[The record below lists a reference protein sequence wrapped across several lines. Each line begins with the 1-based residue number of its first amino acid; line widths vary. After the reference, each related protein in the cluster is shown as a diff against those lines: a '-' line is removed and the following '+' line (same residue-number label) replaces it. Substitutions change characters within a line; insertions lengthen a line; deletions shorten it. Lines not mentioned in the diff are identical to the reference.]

1 MSREVAVYDDALEPG
16 ALSTFA
22 STYLATLKLN
32 DQSHLW
38 PYTDVSMCSVYS
50 GAPISVLALLAL
62 LTRRRDKWRWW
73 LAALGA
79 LSLACAAG
87 QALPLRGWLYDWVYP
102 MRFFRH
108 AAIFRYYYLFSVS
121 VLALLGT
128 RDIAVAI
135 KQKEDRTWKYFLA
148 TSVLASICAVA
159 VFLTVAAARE
169 SAEPSKYLSINQ
181 ALRTWLAVSGTWL
194 GVCGV
199 AYLGLISPDRLKTW
213 FVPAMLL
220 IVAGSDAFITGSV
233 SQVTIT
239 STDPVAVSR
248 WRELD
253 RNHSAVLDLTRNGLW
268 REESSCSSINTNE
281 AKSEPMPPCPLND
294 QYITKIPVFDSYTTM
309 KNGFHLR
316 MTQNA
321 KLRKMASG
329 SGRIWFSKEMCQVA
343 PTEESFSAFVAR
355 TEELA
360 AAPLLIHTPESL
372 LSHSS
377 IDEVSE
383 ITANQ
388 ISRIKALPA
397 CEQIRVELDRYLPD
411 ELVFGVQ
418 CPADGWL
425 LVTDRWARSWQAE
438 VNGKQA
444 VVYGGNFIFRA
455 IQVSAGP
462 NIVRFAYSPRAF
474 PWLVIVSWGTMA
486 VVALWSLRVA
496 SAKVR
501 K

>member
-1 MSREVAVYDDALEPG
+1 
-16 ALSTFA
+16 
-22 STYLATLKLN
+22 
-32 DQSHLW
+32 
-38 PYTDVSMCSVYS
+38 
-50 GAPISVLALLAL
+50 
-62 LTRRRDKWRWW
+62 
-73 LAALGA
+73 
-79 LSLACAAG
+79 
-87 QALPLRGWLYDWVYP
+87 
-102 MRFFRH
+102 
-108 AAIFRYYYLFSVS
+108 
-121 VLALLGT
+121 
-128 RDIAVAI
+128 
-135 KQKEDRTWKYFLA
+135 
-148 TSVLASICAVA
+148 
-159 VFLTVAAARE
+159 
-169 SAEPSKYLSINQ
+169 
-181 ALRTWLAVSGTWL
+181 
-194 GVCGV
+194 
-199 AYLGLISPDRLKTW
+199 
-213 FVPAMLL
+213 
-220 IVAGSDAFITGSV
+220 
-233 SQVTIT
+233 
-239 STDPVAVSR
+239 
-248 WRELD
+248 
-253 RNHSAVLDLTRNGLW
+253 
-268 REESSCSSINTNE
+268 
-281 AKSEPMPPCPLND
+281 MPPCPLND

-355 TEELA
+355 TEVLA

-377 IDEVSE
+377 IDEMSE

-486 VVALWSLRVA
+486 VVALQSLREA
-496 SAKVR
+496 SKMAR
-501 K
+501 A